1 MVAGVGVDII
11 EVSRI
16 KAAIERWGER
26 FLKRIYTPHE
36 VAYCRS
42 LERPFES
49 FAGRF
54 AVKEACMKALG
65 TGWADGVKWRS
76 FEVKNDKLGKPYVI
90 MDNELEKRVDGK
102 KILVSISHTENYAAG
117 VAVLSD

>member
-16 KAAIERWGER
+16 QAAVERWGER
-26 FLKRIYTPHE
+26 FLKRIYTPGE

-65 TGWADGVKWRS
+65 TGWTDGVKWWS
-76 FEVKNDKLGKPYVI
+76 FEVKNEKSGKPYVVLDSDLDKKI
-90 MDNELEKRVDGK
+90 NGK
-102 KILVSISHTENYAAG
+102 KIFVSISHTENYATG